1 MLCVYMA
8 ENLKKGLLNRKEY
21 NKGVDLWSDDAYRF
35 ACSCCDDAECCK
47 DAVQEAFAKLWEHRE
62 EVRWEKG
69 KAFLLSVVHNHLV
82 SRLRYDKVRSIRGNT
97 IEEALSPDVSFD
109 LKEAI
114 NRAMSAL
121 PQVQR
126 ECVQLRDVE
135 GYSYKEIANILNI
148 SDQQVQ
154 VYIFRARV
162 ALKRQLKEYHI

>member
-1 MLCVYMA
+1 MTIDD
-8 ENLKKGLLNRKEY
+8 Y
-21 NKGVDLWSDDAYRF
+21 NKGVDLWSDDVYRF
-35 ACSCCDDAECCK
+35 ACVCCGDRECCK
-47 DAVQEAFAKLWEHRE
+47 DAVQEAFARLWERRK
-62 EVRWEKG
+62 EVASEKG
-69 KAFLLSVVHNHLV
+69 KVFLLSVVHNYLV
-82 SRLRYDKVRSIRGNT
+82 SRLRYDKVR
-97 IEEALSPDVSFD
+97 ALDGAEVQQVGQPDVSFD

-114 NRAMSAL
+114 SRAMNTL

-135 GYSYKEIANILNI
+135 GYTYKEIANILNI